1 MRRWR
6 VCKGACG
13 DVNDP
18 MAPALIPVILA
29 GGAGV
34 RLWPL
39 SRDSHPKPFLRLV
52 GGRTLF
58 RQALDRVRAL
68 GRIGVEAEPPW
79 VVCNELH
86 RFLVGQ
92 ECGDAGLVPGP
103 ILLEPKPRSTAP
115 AVALAALHAVRGG
128 DDPLLLVLP
137 ADHHI
142 GDEDA
147 FADAVHRALPRALAG
162 GLVTFGVTPTA
173 AETSYGYI
181 RAVGSGTAGRD
192 TTGPLAVTEF
202 IEKPSRQEAERM
214 LAEGTYHWNS
224 GMFLFRAS
232 AFLDDL
238 ARHQP
243 TVAQACREA
252 MRAPSEDA
260 YRHRAG
266 APEVRFLRPGA
277 AFERA
282 PAISI
287 DHGVMERTDRAWVVP
302 VDCGWSDVGA
312 WPALR
317 DLVADA
323 DGNVVRG
330 DVVALEAKDSVVLA
344 ESRLVAVFGIDNAV
358 VVETPDAVLVAD
370 GSRVERVRE
379 LVQTLKEDGREETAS
394 ANRVVRPWG
403 TYERLAAGPR
413 HQVKRI
419 VVHPGA
425 QLSLQ
430 THRQRSEHWVVVQ
443 GSVEV
448 TRGED
453 RIRLEE
459 NESTYIP
466 AGALHRLSNPG
477 SEPAELIEVQV
488 GDYLGEDDIKRFA
501 DNYGRAD
508 EPGRNQEQGA

>member
-6 VCKGACG
+6 ACKGACG
-13 DVNDP
+13 DVYDP
-18 MAPALIPVILA
+18 MTPVLIPVILA

-52 GGRTLF
+52 GDRTLF
-58 RQALDRVRAL
+58 RQALDRVLAL

-79 VVCNELH
+79 IVCNELH

-92 ECGDAGLVPGP
+92 ECADADIVPGP
-103 ILLEPKPRSTAP
+103 ILLEPQPRSTAP
-115 AVALAALHAVRGG
+115 AVALAALHAVRGE

-147 FADAVHRALPRALAG
+147 FADAVHKALPRASAG

-173 AETSYGYI
+173 ARTDYGYI
-181 RAVGSGTAGRD
+181 RADGSATAGRE
-192 TTGPLAVTEF
+192 TTGPLAVAEF
-202 IEKPSRQEAERM
+202 IEKPPRQEAERM
-214 LAEGTYHWNS
+214 LAEGTHVWNS

-232 AFLDDL
+232 AFLDEL
-238 ARHQP
+238 RRRQP
-243 TVAQACREA
+243 ALAQACREA
-252 MRAPSEDA
+252 MGRPSEDA

-266 APEVRFLRPGA
+266 GPEVHFVRPGA

-287 DHGVMERTDRAWVVP
+287 DHGVMEHTDRAWVLP
-302 VDCGWSDVGA
+302 MDCGWSDVGA

-330 DVVALEAKDSVVLA
+330 DVAALDAKDSVILA
-344 ESRLVAVFGIDNAV
+344 ESRLVAVLGIDNAV
-358 VVETPDAVLVAD
+358 VVETPDAVLVLD
-370 GSRVERVRE
+370 GARVERIRE
-379 LVQTLKEDGREETAS
+379 LVQSLEEAGREETAS
-394 ANRVVRPWG
+394 ASRVVRPWG
-403 TYERLAAGPR
+403 SYERLAAGPR

-425 QLSLQ
+425 ALSLQ

-453 RIRLEE
+453 RIRLGE

-466 AGALHRLSNPG
+466 AGALHRLFNPG
-477 SEPAELIEVQV
+477 SEAAELIEVQV
-488 GDYLGEDDIKRFA
+488 GDYLGEDDIERFA

-508 EPGRNQEQGA
+508 EPNRDSSVGA

>member
-1 MRRWR
+1 
-6 VCKGACG
+6 
-13 DVNDP
+13 

-39 SRDSHPKPFLRLV
+39 SRESHPKPFLRLL
-52 GGRTLF
+52 GDRTLF

-68 GRIGVEAEPPW
+68 GRVGVEAKPPW
-79 VVCNELH
+79 VVCNESH

-92 ECGDAGLVPGP
+92 ECGDADVVPGP
-103 ILLEPKPRSTAP
+103 ILLEPTPRNTAP
-115 AVALAALHAVRGG
+115 AVALAALHATRDG

-147 FADAVHRALPRALAG
+147 FADAVHRAMATASAG

-173 AETSYGYI
+173 AHTGYGYI
-181 RAVGSGTAGRD
+181 RAGVSAEEQPPSAGA
-192 TTGPLAVTEF
+192 LAVAEF
-202 IEKPSRQEAERM
+202 IEKPPRQEAERM
-214 LAEGTYHWNS
+214 LAEGTYYWNS

-232 AFLDDL
+232 AFLAEL
-238 ARHQP
+238 QRHQP
-243 TVAQACREA
+243 ALAQVCAEA
-252 MRAPSEDA
+252 MRVPTEDA
-260 YRHRAG
+260 YRHG
-266 APEVRFLRPGA
+266 ADAPKFRFLRPNA

-282 PAISI
+282 PGISI
-287 DHGVMERTDRAWVVP
+287 DHAVMEHTDRAWVLP
-302 VDCGWSDVGA
+302 VDFGWSDVGA

-317 DLVADA
+317 DLAADA
-323 DGNVVRG
+323 GGNVIGG

-344 ESRLVAVFGIDNAV
+344 ESRLVAVLGISNAV
-358 VVETPDAVLVAD
+358 VVETPDAVLVAG
-370 GSRVERVRE
+370 GSGVERVRE
-379 LVQTLKEDGREETAS
+379 LVQTLKQGGREETAS

-403 TYERLAAGPR
+403 TYERLASGPR

-425 QLSLQ
+425 ALSLQ
-430 THRQRSEHWVVVQ
+430 THRHRSEHWVVVQ

-448 TRGED
+448 THGED
-453 RIRLEE
+453 RIRLRE

-466 AGALHRLSNPG
+466 AGVLHRLSNPG
-477 SEPAELIEVQV
+477 SEAAELIEVQV
-488 GDYLGEDDIKRFA
+488 GDYLGEDDIARFA

-508 EPGRNQEQGA
+508 EPNRDSERGE

>member
-1 MRRWR
+1 MCRWR

-39 SRDSHPKPFLRLV
+39 SRESHPKPFLRLL
-52 GGRTLF
+52 GDRTLF

-92 ECGDAGLVPGP
+92 ECGDADTVPGP
-103 ILLEPKPRSTAP
+103 ILLEPKPRNTAP
-115 AVALAALHAVRGG
+115 AIALAALHAIRGG
-128 DDPLLLVLP
+128 EDPLLLVLP

-142 GDEDA
+142 GDEGA
-147 FADAVHRALPRALAG
+147 FADAVRKALPCASAG
-162 GLVTFGVTPTA
+162 GLVTFGVTPTSA
-173 AETSYGYI
+173 HTGYGYV
-181 RAVGSGTAGRD
+181 RAGGDATGQRESP
-192 TTGPLAVTEF
+192 GPLAVAEF
-202 IEKPSRQEAERM
+202 IEKPPRQEAERM
-214 LAEGTYHWNS
+214 LAEGTYYWNS

-232 AFLDDL
+232 ALLDEL
-238 ARHQP
+238 KRHQP
-243 TVAQACREA
+243 TLAQVCGEA
-252 MRAPSEDA
+252 MRAPSEDS
-260 YRHRAG
+260 YRHRPG
-266 APEVRFLRPGA
+266 GPEIRFLRPSA
-277 AFERA
+277 AFEQA

-287 DHGVMERTDRAWVVP
+287 DHGVMEHTGQAWVLP

-317 DLVADA
+317 DLAADA
-323 DGNVVRG
+323 GGNVIAG

-344 ESRLVAVFGIDNAV
+344 ESRLVGVLGIDNAV
-358 VVETPDAVLVAD
+358 VVETPDAVLVAS
-370 GSRVERVRE
+370 GAGVERVRE
-379 LVQTLKEDGREETAS
+379 LVQTLKEAGREQTAS

-419 VVHPGA
+419 VVNPGA
-425 QLSLQ
+425 ALSLQ
-430 THRQRSEHWVVVQ
+430 THRHRSEHWVVVQ

-453 RIRLEE
+453 RILLHE

-466 AGALHRLSNPG
+466 AGSLHRLSNPG
-477 SEPAELIEVQV
+477 REAAQLIEVQV
-488 GDYLGEDDIKRFA
+488 GDYLGEDDIERFA

-508 EPGRNQEQGA
+508 EPNAG

>member
-1 MRRWR
+1 MCRWR
-6 VCKGACG
+6 ACKGACG

-29 GGAGV
+29 GGAGE

-39 SRDSHPKPFLRLV
+39 SRESHPKPFLRLL
-52 GGRTLF
+52 GDRTLF
-58 RQALDRVRAL
+58 RRALDRVRML
-68 GRIGVEAEPPW
+68 SRGGVEAEPPW
-79 VVCNELH
+79 VVCNESH

-92 ECGDAGLVPGP
+92 ECGDADVVPGP
-103 ILLEPKPRSTAP
+103 VLLEPMPRNTAP
-115 AVALAALHAVRGG
+115 AVALAALHAIRSGE
-128 DDPLLLVLP
+128 DPLLLVLP

-142 GDEDA
+142 GDENA
-147 FADAVHRALPRALAG
+147 FADAVQNALARASAG
-162 GLVTFGVTPTA
+162 GLVTFGVTPTFA
-173 AETSYGYI
+173 HTGYGYI
-181 RAVGSGTAGRD
+181 RARGPGAGQRELAC
-192 TTGPLAVTEF
+192 PLAVVEF
-202 IEKPSRQEAERM
+202 IEKPPRQAAERM
-214 LAEGTYHWNS
+214 LADGSHYWNS

-232 AFLDDL
+232 AFLEEL
-238 ARHQP
+238 NRHQP
-243 TVAQACREA
+243 ALAQACQEA
-252 MRAPSEDA
+252 MRAPDEDA
-260 YRHRAG
+260 YRCRAG
-266 APEVRFLRPGA
+266 GPEVHFLRPGA
-277 AFERA
+277 AFAQA
-282 PAISI
+282 PGVSI
-287 DHGVMERTDRAWVVP
+287 DHGVMEHTDRAWVLP

-317 DLVADA
+317 DLVSDA

-330 DVVALEAKDSVVLA
+330 DVAVLEAKDSVVLA
-344 ESRLVAVFGIDNAV
+344 ESRLVAVLGVDNAV

-370 GSRVERVRE
+370 GSGVERVRE
-379 LVQTLKEDGREETAS
+379 LVQSLKEAGREETAS
-394 ANRVVRPWG
+394 TNRVVRPWG

-443 GSVEV
+443 GSVVV

-466 AGALHRLSNPG
+466 RGALHRLSNPG
-477 SEPAELIEVQV
+477 SEAAVLIEVQV
-488 GDYLGEDDIKRFA
+488 GDYLGEDDIERFA

-508 EPGRNQEQGA
+508 ESNPNRS